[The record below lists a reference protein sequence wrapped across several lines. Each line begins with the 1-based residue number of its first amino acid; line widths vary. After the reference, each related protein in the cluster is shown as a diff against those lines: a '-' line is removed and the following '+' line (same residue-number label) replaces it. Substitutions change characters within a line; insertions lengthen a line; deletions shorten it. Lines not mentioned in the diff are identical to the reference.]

1 MHTRKSRRGASSL
14 TEPLVSSELAS
25 GNSVT
30 SLLGTSD
37 EYTTRIEY
45 SLAEEAGEGADGSS
59 SASASVEEGSDDDG
73 VGGDDHSERERTARS
88 R

>member
-30 SLLGTSD
+30 SLLSTSD

-59 SASASVEEGSDDDG
+59 SASVEEGSDDDG